1 MKVFITMGIPGSG
14 KSFFVNEVVSQH
26 DAVPPRR
33 GIEVVS
39 PDRIRKMLTGDEG
52 DQTQNSRVFDLAHG
66 RLRWLLL
73 TATQTGILLDPSDST
88 TPFSRPDSP
97 PVIFDATNVQ
107 KFARQNLLD
116 ICAEFDAEPHL
127 LVFDTPRQVC
137 MERNRSRSRVVP
149 DHAIK
154 RMHGAFL
161 EALDQIDSEGW
172 ASIIKTDTEWDE
184 DHGVMTLTPHIA

>member
-14 KSFFVNEVVSQH
+14 KSFFVNESWRP
-26 DAVPPRR
+26 D
-33 GIEVVS
+33 IEVIN
-39 PDRIRKMLTGDEG
+39 PDRIRKMLTGSES

-73 TATQTGILLDPSDST
+73 TSVEIDGV
-88 TPFSRPDSP
+88 RPNLRA
-97 PVIFDATNVQ
+97 VIFDATNVQ
-107 KFARQNLLD
+107 KFARQGLLD

-127 LVFDTPRQVC
+127 IVFDTPKEVC
-137 MERNRSRSRVVP
+137 MERNRNRSRVVP

-161 EALDQIDSEGW
+161 EALDEIDSEGW
-172 ASIIKTDTEWDE
+172 ASITTAGTEWDE
-184 DHGVMTLTPHIA
+184 VHGEMLLTPHIG

>member
-1 MKVFITMGIPGSG
+1 MKVYVTMGIPGSG
-14 KSFFVNEVVSQH
+14 KSYFVHRTIQNQQQDDWDRTSSV
-26 DAVPPRR
+26 
-33 GIEVVS
+33 IN
-39 PDRIRKMLTGDEG
+39 PDSIRKMLTGDEG

-73 TATQTGILLDPSDST
+73 AASD
-88 TPFSRPDSP
+88 P

-107 KFARQNLLD
+107 KFARRNLLD

-127 LVFDTPRQVC
+127 IVFDTPKAVC
-137 MERNRSRSRVVP
+137 LQRNRERERQVP

-161 EALDQIDSEGW
+161 EAMDQISNEGW
-172 ASIIKTDTEWDE
+172 ASITTAEMEWDE
-184 DHGVMTLTPHIA
+184 AHGVMTLTPKI